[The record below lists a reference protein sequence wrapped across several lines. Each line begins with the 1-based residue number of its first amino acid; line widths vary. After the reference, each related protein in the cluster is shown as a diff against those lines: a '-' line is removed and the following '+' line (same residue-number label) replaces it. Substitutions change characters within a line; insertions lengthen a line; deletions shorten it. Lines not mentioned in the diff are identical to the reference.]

1 MHNVT
6 DEDPSIRLI
15 RLLAVNPFQ
24 MKMDLELQGTNQE
37 PVVAINNGR
46 PSRLNFN
53 SPAMT
58 GSSAADAPSSPLDWI
73 PPTSDSQLAVKYMEQ
88 LPLAKQPI
96 TGSQAA
102 VDRKIALD
110 RQLPL
115 HDLDPEQC
123 SNLSANEKRKYLNK
137 INLPFF
143 LNRQNKKNRKK

>member
-1 MHNVT
+1 MT

-24 MKMDLELQGTNQE
+24 MKMDLELHQGANQE
-37 PVVAINNGR
+37 PVVAINNR
-46 PSRLNFN
+46 PSQLNFN

-58 GSSAADAPSSPLDWI
+58 AGSSAADAPPSSPLDWI

-123 SNLSANEKRKYLNK
+123 SNLSANEKRK
-137 INLPFF
+137 
-143 LNRQNKKNRKK
+143 

>member
-1 MHNVT
+1 MT

-15 RLLAVNPFQ
+15 RLLAVNPSQ
-24 MKMDLELQGTNQE
+24 MKMELELRGGANND
-37 PVVAINNGR
+37 PVVANR
-46 PSRLNFN
+46 PSKLNFN
-53 SPAMT
+53 SQT
-58 GSSAADAPSSPLDWI
+58 GSADVGVAPSSPLDWV

-123 SNLSANEKRKYLNK
+123 SNLSANEKRKY
-137 INLPFF
+137 
-143 LNRQNKKNRKK
+143 